1 MSRLCSIREFCDLET
16 PIFMFDKD
24 GAFVVMKLGQVRV
37 PRASTWR
44 LMLMVWTVTSS
55 IFWPRGPGPLRVLSR
70 RHVDPLEYVL
80 YNGDLGAYLGW

>member
-1 MSRLCSIREFCDLET
+1 MSRLCSIREFCDLEM

-55 IFWPRGPGPLRVLSR
+55 IFWPRRPGLLRVL
-70 RHVDPLEYVL
+70 PLEYVL